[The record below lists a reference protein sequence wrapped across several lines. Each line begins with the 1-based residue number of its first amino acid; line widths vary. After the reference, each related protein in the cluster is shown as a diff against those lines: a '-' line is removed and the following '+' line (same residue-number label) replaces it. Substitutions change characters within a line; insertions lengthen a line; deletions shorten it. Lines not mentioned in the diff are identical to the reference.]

1 MINSNSIR
9 NFHEIYPSI
18 YRLSLPMPGKK
29 PGPGPVNVYLFTG
42 KHPALLDTGTSG
54 TAGDL
59 LGALGKMG
67 LDAGGLGKIV
77 FSHGHLDHCG
87 AARALLGALP
97 VRPDTVAHRDDAGAI
112 ARGYDTPLRDI
123 MCFLRA
129 MGLPPGQRLRMM
141 FLMSRGRLAFRG
153 CPVSMTVTDG
163 DVLQMGDYKARVI
176 ATPGHSRGSMC
187 LHIES
192 EGLLF
197 SGDTVIPHIT
207 PNPLV
212 MLETEGGMPARKSQE
227 EFHESLSRLEKLNPR
242 LVFPGHGR
250 PVEELE
256 KVTALYRKHYGLRD
270 RKILS
275 ALEKKDL
282 SVYRIARALFPKSLL
297 KKGRLILEIYL
308 AVSEVYT
315 HLQVL
320 EEQGLVAM
328 TMRKNKLTVS
338 LKKGLLPRL

>member
-9 NFHEIYPSI
+9 NFHEIHPSI

-42 KHPALLDTGTSG
+42 KYPALLDTGTSG
-54 TAGDL
+54 TAGEL
-59 LGALGKMG
+59 WSALGKMG
-67 LDAGGLGKIV
+67 LDTGGLRQIV

-87 AARALLGALP
+87 AARALLSTLP
-97 VRPDTVAHRDDAGAI
+97 VKPVTVAHRDDAGAI
-112 ARGYDTPLRDI
+112 ARGYDAPLKDTMR
-123 MCFLRA
+123 FLRA
-129 MGLPPGQRLRMM
+129 MGLSPGYRMRMM
-141 FLMSRGRLAFRG
+141 LLMSRARLARGG
-153 CPVSMTVTDG
+153 CPVTRTVSGG
-163 DVLQMGDYKARVI
+163 DILQMGDYEARVI

-187 LHIES
+187 LYIES

-207 PNPLV
+207 PNPFV
-212 MLETEGGMPARKSQE
+212 MLEPEGGMPVRKSQE
-227 EFHESLSRLEKLNPR
+227 EFHESISRLEKLKPR

-250 PVEELE
+250 PMEDLE

-275 ALEKKDL
+275 ALEKDDL
-282 SVYRIARALFPKSLL
+282 SVYRIVRTLFPKSLL
-297 KKGRLILEIYL
+297 KKGKLIFEIYL

-328 TMRKNKLTVS
+328 TMRKDKLMFS
-338 LKKGLLPRL
+338 LKKG